1 MTANELSPITLP
13 TNGTPLMPSQLFK
26 QLQKKSPMVALHY
39 SDGHVGWLILEKKVA
54 QNILMDSRFSQL
66 PQRFPGQNSTFHVE
80 NPIDESDSAAMK
92 SADLLSLDGDQH
104 RKCRKAI
111 TGKFSF
117 KVVESYRP
125 AISIIVEKHL
135 TLLLSMP
142 RPVDLTSS
150 FSEPISIENHAY
162 VLGIPEFLIQDFEN
176 TFVKISTRQQK
187 VEYVRQVY
195 DYKINNLG
203 EDVISHMIN
212 GGLTKSE
219 IEGLIFVLFSSGR
232 DSIAYMI
239 STSMVALLQNPSE
252 LNKLKT
258 GSTIPMDAV
267 DELMRYCAMFIT
279 LFPRT
284 ALEDVHIGNQIIKK
298 GVSVSISPVAINRDE
313 NIWENPDEL
322 KLDRI
327 PENNLSFGYGIHGC
341 LGQGLA
347 RLVIQEALTQLIN
360 KLPNI
365 SLVDA
370 EQLLPMEFA
379 HPVATYQAG
388 KVLLNWEE

>member
-1 MTANELSPITLP
+1 MDN
-13 TNGTPLMPSQLFK
+13 
-26 QLQKKSPMVALHY
+26 AL
-39 SDGHVGWLILEKKVA
+39 A
-54 QNILMDSRFSQL
+54 
-66 PQRFPGQNSTFHVE
+66 
-80 NPIDESDSAAMK
+80 
-92 SADLLSLDGDQH
+92 LLCPVYNDWSSL
-104 RKCRKAI
+104 
-111 TGKFSF
+111 
-117 KVVESYRP
+117 
-125 AISIIVEKHL
+125 
-135 TLLLSMP
+135 
-142 RPVDLTSS
+142 
-150 FSEPISIENHAY
+150 
-162 VLGIPEFLIQDFEN
+162 EFLIQDFEN
-176 TFVKISTRQQK
+176 TFVKNSTRQQK

-212 GGLTKSE
+212 GSLTKSE

-258 GSTIPMDAV
+258 GSTISMDAV

-284 ALEDVHIGNQIIKK
+284 ALEDIHIGNQIIKK

-365 SLVDA
+365 NLVDA

-388 KVLLNWEE
+388 KVLVNWKE

>member
-1 MTANELSPITLP
+1 MTANELIPITLP
-13 TNGTPLMPSQLFK
+13 TDGTPLMPSQLFN
-26 QLQKKSPMVALHY
+26 QLQNKSPMVALQY
-39 SDGHVGWLILEKKVA
+39 SDGHVGWLVLEKKVA

-80 NPIDESDSAAMK
+80 NPVDESDSAAMK

-135 TLLLSMP
+135 TL
-142 RPVDLTSS
+142 

-258 GSTIPMDAV
+258 GSTIPMDVV

-388 KVLLNWEE
+388 KVLVNWEE